1 MSARRDEKPAGPV
14 KLGAMLGAFL
24 EAKGLEARIEPLR
37 VLEEWPQAVGPTV
50 AAVTR
55 ALQLDQQGT
64 LIVDVRTHAWMQEL
78 SLLEPE
84 LLRALR
90 ARPGGE
96 RVRQIRWRLARSWAG
111 G

>member
-1 MSARRDEKPAGPV
+1 MSENAKKPGPV
-14 KLGAMLGAFL
+14 KLGDVLAGFL
-24 EAKGLEARIEPLR
+24 QSKGITERIEPLR
-37 VLEEWPQAVGPTV
+37 VLEEWPVAVGPTV

-64 LIVDVRTHAWMQEL
+64 LIVDVRTHAWMNEL

-90 ARPGGE
+90 TRPGGDK
-96 RVRQIRWRLARSWAG
+96 VRQIRWRLARSW
-111 G
+111 